1 MRIFKTSPFGYEVD
15 LDDPKTYAYLP
26 QTKDELW
33 AKIFS
38 IIGYALCYMDKF
50 HPDHYPKEKMFFGD
64 SPSLL
69 GSCYEQR
76 MRINVMIDDFCS
88 DPKYYEYINSVEMMQ
103 EFIFLFEDETE
114 NMC

>member
-1 MRIFKTSPFGYEVD
+1 MRTFKTRPFGYEVD
-15 LDDPKTYAYLP
+15 LDDPKTYAHLP

-33 AKIFS
+33 TKIFS
-38 IIGYALCYMDKF
+38 IIGYALCYMDRF
-50 HPDHYPKEKMFFGD
+50 HPDNYPKEKLFFGD

-69 GSCYEQR
+69 GANYAQR

-88 DPKYYEYINSVEMMQ
+88 KNYYDYISNVEMMQ